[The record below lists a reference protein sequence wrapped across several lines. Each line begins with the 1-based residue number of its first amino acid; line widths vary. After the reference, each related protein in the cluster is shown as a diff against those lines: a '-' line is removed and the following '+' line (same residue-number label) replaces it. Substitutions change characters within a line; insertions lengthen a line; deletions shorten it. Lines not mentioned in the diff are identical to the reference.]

1 MKQTLNKDTFRFLMN
16 QIRPDNFSYE
26 GQGILFDYLEQYE
39 EETGEQIEFDPIAFC
54 CEYTEA
60 DFNEVANDYLDDDI
74 EEQLMEDCEGLDEEE
89 TAQKVAEYLS
99 EKTTVL
105 GITSDNQI
113 IFQQF

>member
-1 MKQTLNKDTFRFLMN
+1 MKKTLTKDTFRFLMN

-26 GQGILFDYLEQYE
+26 GQGVLFDYLEEYE
-39 EETGEQIEFDPIAFC
+39 DATGKQIEFDPIAFC
-54 CEYTEA
+54 CEYAEA
-60 DFNEVANDYLDDDI
+60 HFDEVANDYLGDDI

-89 TAQKVAEYLS
+89 TAQKIAEYLS
-99 EKTTVL
+99 DKTTVL